1 MVAVTVLVPGFGDNT
16 TVLQGLVRF
25 LRRQG
30 IAAYALSPQPSDGT
44 VEIETLA
51 QRLAAALAQAFP
63 ADTWLNLVGFSMG
76 GLICRSYVQQF
87 GGLAR
92 TERLITIATPHQ
104 GTWTAY
110 TYNRPACVQM
120 RPGSRFLAALNQDL
134 ADLQRLQFT
143 SIWTP
148 FDLTIL
154 PATSSC
160 LPVGEMVQVLSP
172 FHATLLLDPRI
183 LELVARQL
191 QQPVQMTHSLSGFD

>member
-1 MVAVTVLVPGFGDNT
+1 MTVTILVPGFGDDT
-16 TVLQGLVRF
+16 TVLLGLERF

-30 IAAYALSPQPSDGT
+30 LPTYALSPQPSDGA
-44 VEIETLA
+44 VSIEQLA
-51 QRLAAALAQAFP
+51 QQLATAIGQTVP
-63 ADTWLNLVGFSMG
+63 AETRLNLVGFSMG
-76 GLICRSYVQQF
+76 GLICRCYMQHW

-110 TYNRPACVQM
+110 TYNRPACIQM
-120 RPGSRFLAALNQDL
+120 RPGSRFLVELNRDL
-134 ADLQRLQFT
+134 ADLQKVQFT

-148 FDLTIL
+148 FDLTIV

-160 LPVGEMVQVLSP
+160 LPVGEMVPVLSP

-183 LELVARQL
+183 LQIIAHRL
-191 QQPVQMTHSLSGFD
+191 QSPDHVYGESMMA